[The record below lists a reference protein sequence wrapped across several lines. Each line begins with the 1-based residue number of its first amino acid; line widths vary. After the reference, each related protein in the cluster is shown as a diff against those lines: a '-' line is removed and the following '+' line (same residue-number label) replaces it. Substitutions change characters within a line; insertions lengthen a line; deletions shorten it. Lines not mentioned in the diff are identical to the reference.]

1 MNSIKTIDL
10 TSTDLTSFA
19 KSFVGCLVLT
29 DNNKI
34 LLQQR
39 GNDWD
44 RFPGCLATFGGQI
57 ELGETPMQAL
67 VRELKEELGAIV
79 SPSEAIN
86 LGTISENYTNYNDL
100 IYTYFWRDQKNTITG
115 CYEGEPK
122 FFNSYS
128 DVIMYPNV
136 LDDVVWILNE
146 CLDRRLIQ

>member
-19 KSFVGCLVLT
+19 KHFVGCLVLT
-29 DNNKI
+29 NDNKI

-67 VRELKEELGAIV
+67 LRELKEELGATVI
-79 SPSEAIN
+79 PSEAIN
-86 LGTISENYTNYNDL
+86 LGTITESYTNYSDL
-100 IYTYFWRDQKNTITG
+100 IYTYFWHDQNNTITG

-122 FFNSYS
+122 NFNSHAN
-128 DVIMYPNV
+128 VILHPNV
-136 LDDVVWILNE
+136 LDDVLWIIDE
-146 CLDRRLIQ
+146 CLARRLIR